1 MIPRSISAELQ
12 ESAREYPVVTLHG
25 PRQSGKTTLV
35 RMIFPDKPYFSL
47 EDPDIHMAAEE
58 DPRGFLARMED
69 GGILDEIQRL
79 PILLSYIQGIVDEKN
94 RPGMFVLTG
103 SHQPRLQEAISQ
115 TLAGRTAILTLL
127 PFSLEE
133 LRNYPKEWNPY
144 DLIVRGFFP
153 RVHEQGLKAG
163 RFYSGYLQTYVER
176 DVRAMIQLKDLNIFQ
191 QFLKLI
197 AGRVGQTV
205 NYTSLSNDV
214 GVSGTTIKNWISVLK
229 ASYVLYE
236 LPPYFENIRK
246 RVVKSPKIYFTD
258 IGLIAYLLGIETP
271 EQAERDPL
279 RGGLYE
285 NLVIMEI
292 LKVLTN
298 RGQRPDLHFYRD
310 AQGIEVDLIVNEDRT
325 LYPIEIKSAKTF
337 TPGIAKGIER
347 FKSLLPD
354 RVGNGTVFYDGDR
367 DFDFKGNRVRNP
379 LRVEDPYGVITG
391 G

>member
-1 MIPRSISAELQ
+1 MIPRTISAELQ
-12 ESAREYPVVTLHG
+12 ESAKEYPVVTLHG

-35 RMIFPDKPYFSL
+35 RAIFPKKPYFSL
-47 EDPDIHMAAEE
+47 EDPDIRMAAEE
-58 DPRGFLARMED
+58 DPRGFLAKLED

-79 PILLSYIQGIVDEKN
+79 PNLLSYIQGIIDEKN
-94 RPGMFVLTG
+94 KPGMFILTG

-133 LRNYPKEWNPY
+133 LRNYQTDWKTYE
-144 DLIVRGFFP
+144 LIVGGFYP
-153 RVHEQGLKAG
+153 RVHEQGLKPE
-163 RFYSGYLQTYVER
+163 RFYNGYLQTYVER
-176 DVRAMIQLKDLNIFQ
+176 DVRAMIQLKDLTLFQ

-197 AGRVGQTV
+197 AGRVGQTI

-258 IGLIAYLLGIETP
+258 IGLAAFLLGIESP

-285 NLVIMEI
+285 NLVIIEI
-292 LKVLTN
+292 LKLLTN
-298 RGQRPDLHFYRD
+298 RGQRPDLYFYRD
-310 AQGIEVDLIVNEDRT
+310 AQGTEVDLIVNEGRT
-325 LYPIEIKSAKTF
+325 LYPVEIKSAKTF
-337 TPGIAKGIER
+337 TPGIAKGIDR

-354 RVGNGTVFYDGDR
+354 RVGQGTVLYDGDK
-367 DFDFKGNRVRNP
+367 DFDFKGTRIRHP
-379 LRVEDPYGVITG
+379 LRVADLLGELRTE
-391 G
+391 